1 MTNLSEIGMMT
12 NIGIQYN
19 RTRTTASKII
29 HEMNDRKSL
38 QFRTNPWSVCVW
50 MCLRWL
56 FNVHVIGNV
65 CRFFLPCSFV
75 RSLKCWSH
83 KCDFVSFDNGIGVTF
98 FLLFRYKNFHWW
110 YFIRIKRFVLSGVI
124 AILILNLW
132 LPLALLLL
140 FFYSWRILCLYHSN
154 DLFTFSGEFAWLSCI
169 PFSFSPFSLFF
180 LNFIFQAS

>member
-1 MTNLSEIGMMT
+1 MIG
-12 NIGIQYN
+12 NRYN
-19 RTRTTASKII
+19 FERIYG
-29 HEMNDRKSL
+29 L
-38 QFRTNPWSVCVW
+38 CVCVNVFALTVQCSCSCSCDW
-50 MCLRWL
+50 KCLPFL
-56 FNVHVIGNV
+56 FAV
-65 CRFFLPCSFV
+65 FV